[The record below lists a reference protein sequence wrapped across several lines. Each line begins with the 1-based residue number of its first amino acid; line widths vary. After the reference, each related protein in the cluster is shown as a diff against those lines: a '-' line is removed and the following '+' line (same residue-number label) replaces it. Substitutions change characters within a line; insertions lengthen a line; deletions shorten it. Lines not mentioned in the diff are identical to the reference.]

1 MAGQRIEHA
10 AGRTDDLAGGNHT
23 GTAHL
28 ACRNGV
34 PDGDGDVAY
43 RADVAHGRVA
53 CVEHQPTIY
62 DAIDRRRLYRTA
74 VDFLQAAKAAV
85 DKMHVAVDEAGEQG
99 LSGKVDDALVS
110 VSLSVVRHRAGLCDP
125 ALAHPDKAP
134 VERFVSNP
142 VYETRIEEDDC
153 GFTGD

>member
-1 MAGQRIEHA
+1 MHV
-10 AGRTDDLAGGNHT
+10 T
-23 GTAHL
+23 
-28 ACRNGV
+28 
-34 PDGDGDVAY
+34 
-43 RADVAHGRVA
+43 
-53 CVEHQPTIY
+53 
-62 DAIDRRRLYRTA
+62 
-74 VDFLQAAKAAV
+74 V
-85 DKMHVAVDEAGEQG
+85 DKAGEQG

-110 VSLSVVRHRAGLCDP
+110 AGLSVGRHRAGLRDP